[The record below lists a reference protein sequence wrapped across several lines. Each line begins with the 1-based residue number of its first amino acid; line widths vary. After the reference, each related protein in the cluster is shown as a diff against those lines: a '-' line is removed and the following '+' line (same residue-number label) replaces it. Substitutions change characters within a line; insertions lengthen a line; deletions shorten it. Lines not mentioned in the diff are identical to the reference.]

1 MMESSDYIFEQAETT
16 FHIGNVIAIVIICF
30 GLYQLFRILKKQR
43 YFLNNDKKNDR
54 MPLFLLPVLLGI
66 GILFSTANY
75 TNKMRRIKNY
85 EAETFGVTIER
96 TITKSSSTIKYK
108 FIINK
113 KNYYSECG
121 YTYDGDDIKGIIVPG
136 GRYKVIYNSEDPNE
150 SIMDFK
156 INE

>member
-1 MMESSDYIFEQAETT
+1 MYYV
-16 FHIGNVIAIVIICF
+16 GNIIAIVIIGF
-30 GLYQLFRILKKQR
+30 GLYQLFKILKKQR

-54 MPLFLLPVLLGI
+54 VPLFLLPVLLGI
-66 GILFSTANY
+66 GILFSIASH
-75 TNKMRRIKNY
+75 TNRTRRIKKH

-113 KNYYSECG
+113 KTYYSECG
-121 YTYDGDDIKGIIVPG
+121 YTYDGEDIKGIIVPG
-136 GRYKVIYNSEDPNE
+136 GHCKVVYNSEDPNE
-150 SIMDFK
+150 SMMDFK